1 MLLSGTGMS
10 LLIKPTL
17 LEVKDDNLLFYIDIH
32 LRERINNQI
41 RASEL
46 RVISSTGENIGVLPF
61 KEALSMAEKEGLDL
75 IEISP
80 NAVPPIAK
88 IMDFGKYQYEQSK
101 KQKKAK
107 QGAKASETKSI
118 QIKIATGDNDL
129 ALKAR
134 KASEW
139 LKEGHRIKVELFLS
153 GRAKYMNDTFLKER
167 LDRVLNLITENY
179 KVAENYKK
187 GPKGPTIT
195 IERDSKK

>member
-1 MLLSGTGMS
+1 MLLSVTGMS
-10 LLIKPTL
+10 LLIKPTS
-17 LEVKDDNLLFYIDIH
+17 LEVKDDNLLFYIATT

-46 RVISSTGENIGVLPF
+46 RVLSSTGENIGVLPF
-61 KEALSMAEKEGLDL
+61 KDALAMAQEEGLDL

-107 QGAKASETKSI
+107 QGAKASETKAI

>member
-46 RVISSTGENIGVLPF
+46 RVLSSTGENIGVLPF

-167 LDRVLNLITENY
+167 LDRVLHLITENY